1 MAQSTLQGHVLA
13 GEERF
18 TLEWH
23 QNDDSVWC
31 ALLALRVVLPVSSL
45 TTVCE
50 VLLLL
55 QV

>member
-31 ALLALRVVLPVSSL
+31 ALLPVHILLPVSCL
-45 TTVCE
+45 TAVFQ

>member
-31 ALLALRVVLPVSSL
+31 ALLPACACPAASQ
-45 TTVCE
+45 
-50 VLLLL
+50 LLDHS
-55 QV
+55 V

>member
-31 ALLALRVVLPVSSL
+31 ALLPAHVMLPVCSL
-45 TTVCE
+45 TTV
-50 VLLLL
+50 VKGVLLL